1 MMGIH
6 LSGIQI
12 PTVNL
17 KCLFQQQ
24 GVSFKNYLLDFKWR
38 VLYPWS
44 SHQLIFVGL
53 KKYTWL
59 LQQWISIF
67 LKIAF
72 HKGQFWMYSN
82 ILTSFKD
89 CLCTPFEIS
98 KIFKYFVNRTRLVAW
113 FTYVLH
119 AYIYMLPK
127 SVRITFYK
135 HLIIFQTFMP
145 IIYWFLVESHC
156 TFIDSPANSHTLSY
170 LL

>member
-1 MMGIH
+1 
-6 LSGIQI
+6 
-12 PTVNL
+12 
-17 KCLFQQQ
+17 
-24 GVSFKNYLLDFKWR
+24 
-38 VLYPWS
+38 
-44 SHQLIFVGL
+44 
-53 KKYTWL
+53 
-59 LQQWISIF
+59 
-67 LKIAF
+67 
-72 HKGQFWMYSN
+72 MYSN

-145 IIYWFLVESHC
+145 IIYWLISDPINVSSGISLSFHWFTSEQPYLIIPFIIIPFWFNKSVEC
-156 TFIDSPANSHTLSY
+156 TSILIIYKYCYSLIISWSWAVV
-170 LL
+170 